1 MALRRTAEFRSGNH
15 APLMGEGREN
25 IRWRHGE
32 EAENDLRE
40 AKATA
45 SKLDARRLRKIQQT
59 GKWLLVLPS
68 TVNGTELGAQE
79 WRDSLFLSY
88 GIKTPDLQPH
98 CDSCGAA
105 VYICNTMYCKK
116 GGLITDCHNK
126 LCDGVSNLSGKAIT
140 PVHVRNN
147 RRIFT
152 GSAVRGGKPTAKQK
166 GKARRHRRQK
176 RGRRRGAF

>member
-1 MALRRTAEFRSGNH
+1 MEQIPGRAITGLTVKQSGIALSDPTWTVGGNWTASCVIPGHLVAALHGTAEFRSGNH

-45 SKLDARRLRKIQQT
+45 SKLDARRLGKIQHT
-59 GKWLLVLPS
+59 GKWLLVLRS

-105 VYICNTMYCKK
+105 VYICNTMY
-116 GGLITDCHNK
+116 
-126 LCDGVSNLSGKAIT
+126 
-140 PVHVRNN
+140 
-147 RRIFT
+147 
-152 GSAVRGGKPTAKQK
+152 
-166 GKARRHRRQK
+166 
-176 RGRRRGAF
+176 